1 MRMSDACPLAPPS
14 GWWMSTRAWGSAAR
28 LPLAPEH
35 SRMLPMDAAIPV
47 TVVATSGEMRFI
59 VSMMESPAETLP
71 PGVFRYMVMSAVGF
85 WDVRYRSWAVM
96 MFATS
101 LLISVPRTRI
111 LSIMRRLNT
120 SIDATLRA
128 LSSMMVG
135 FM

>member
-1 MRMSDACPLAPPS
+1 
-14 GWWMSTRAWGSAAR
+14 
-28 LPLAPEH
+28 
-35 SRMLPMDAAIPV
+35 MDAAIPV

-71 PGVFRYMVMSAVGF
+71 PGVFRYRVMSAVGF